1 MPRLNKTEETIPAI
15 SPAASIFGNYPLGDL
30 QVSPRSGDKCL
41 TNQSKARGCRPSSRK
56 EPVKKSLL
64 VLPIALIVM
73 AMALTACGGGSSSS
87 SSSGGE
93 DAAIEEAIETSATGT
108 DPSKC
113 SEVQTEAFN
122 ETESG
127 KTGAAALKAC
137 EEATEE
143 EAGEAAESVNVSN
156 VEVEGEEAAAEAEI
170 EGSSLN
176 GQVIA
181 IGLNKEDGDWKLDSL
196 IGFTKYDPA
205 GLAEALEGKLG
216 EEEGITPEL
225 ATCISEGVAEMS
237 KGEAEALVFE
247 KDNEGIEEIAASC
260 SE

>member
-1 MPRLNKTEETIPAI
+1 
-15 SPAASIFGNYPLGDL
+15 
-30 QVSPRSGDKCL
+30 
-41 TNQSKARGCRPSSRK
+41 
-56 EPVKKSLL
+56 VKKSLL
-64 VLPIALIVM
+64 MLPIVLIAM

-87 SSSGGE
+87 GGGE
-93 DAAIEEAIETSATGT
+93 EAAIEEAIETSATGT

-143 EAGEAAESVNVSN
+143 EAGEPAESVDVSN
-156 VEVEGEEAAAEAEI
+156 IEIEGEEAAAEAKI

-176 GQVIA
+176 GQVVA
-181 IGLNKEDGDWKLDSL
+181 IGLNKEGGDWKLDSL

-205 GLAEALEGKLG
+205 GLAAALEGKLG
-216 EEEGITPEL
+216 EEEGISSEL
-225 ATCISEGVAEMS
+225 AACISEGVAEMS

-260 SE
+260 NE